1 MREIFEDILSTLC
14 KFELSLYVL
23 VAIVLLSVGYLCLQ
37 EKSPRTDPMPL
48 SSSSGRTRTVE
59 SDCFICR
66 GETRLGLETNCGH
79 TFCGGCILEAWRQS
93 SVFFTSFAVVCP
105 YCWTCKHHCCYQRI
119 TTLLPH
125 FRYMQFLIIIYH
137 HLNPLILSYTKLPRT
152 NKEWKNFLFQWGRNK
167 FNRVGYG
174 GGEKQYFERSSKL

>member
-1 MREIFEDILSTLC
+1 MRVTFEDILSTLC

-23 VAIVLLSVGYLCLQ
+23 VAIVLLTIGYLCLQ
-37 EKSPRTDPMPL
+37 EKSPRPRTDPMSL

-93 SVFFTSFAVVCP
+93 SVFFTSFALVCP
-105 YCWTCKHHCCYQRI
+105 YCWPCKHHCCYQRI

-125 FRYMQFLIIIYH
+125 FRYVQVHVIFNLSS
-137 HLNPLILSYTKLPRT
+137 PVILS
-152 NKEWKNFLFQWGRNK
+152 
-167 FNRVGYG
+167 
-174 GGEKQYFERSSKL
+174 